1 MSDKEEEDEKQE
13 NFFHGSKQSTTQLKN
28 PITNTDNELLSKK
41 RKKPENIDDKFVK
54 AKDYYTTNGVRDPGK
69 EGRKASR
76 IIFLRSYNNW
86 VKATM
91 INKYCSLLSN
101 PTSSKQLSILD
112 LCCGKGGDL
121 DKFFT
126 QKKVRLYVGAD
137 ISKEALDNAQER
149 LNKIKNEKYSNKNDF
164 NTKCV
169 FIVEDLSDPNNHLL
183 EKINKDYYFDLVT
196 CQFALHYHFETK
208 EKLNAFL
215 KNVTARLNFGGYFI
229 GTIIDDNVIVK
240 RLRNSDKLNNNIY
253 KNEEYTFGNEFYSVK
268 FSQDKFNK
276 KDGIF
281 GKKYGF
287 YLEDSIDKRNEN
299 GQIEYIGEYL
309 IIFNEFVKLCEDY
322 DLHLIEK
329 ENFTDFYKKYTK
341 EKAYDNLS
349 KKMLKDLSNKKI
361 NEQWEIVQLNAM
373 FAFQKGIPEKDFKY
387 VPYLENNKDI
397 IKDEKVEYNKGKFD

>member
-1 MSDKEEEDEKQE
+1 MSHKKEDEKQE
-13 NFFHGSKQSTTQLKN
+13 NFFQENESKQTNNQLNSINPQKN
-28 PITNTDNELLSKK
+28 KLSSKK
-41 RKKPENIDDKFVK
+41 RKRTNNENLVK
-54 AKDYYTTNGVRDPGK
+54 NYYNIKSVHDAGNEVRKD
-69 EGRKASR
+69 SR
-76 IIFLRSYNNW
+76 IIFLRCYNNW

-91 INKYCSLLSN
+91 INKYYSLLTN
-101 PTSSKQLSILD
+101 PTNFDELSVLD

-121 DKFFT
+121 KKFFT
-126 QKKVRLYVGAD
+126 DKKIKLYVGAD
-137 ISKEALDNAQER
+137 ISEKALINAQAR
-149 LNKIKNEKYSNKNDF
+149 LNKIINNDNKF

-169 FIVEDLSDPNNHLL
+169 FIVEDLSDPNNHFL
-183 EKINKDYYFDLVT
+183 EKLNKNYYFDLVN

-240 RLRNSDKLNNNIY
+240 RFRNRDKLSNNIY

-349 KKMLKDLSNKKI
+349 KKMLKDLYNKKI